1 MITAPCSW
9 VLAHY
14 GRYGTA
20 ADTMIRYRDTIWVIS
35 SPVCGI
41 LICVKWR
48 EEGVAAS
55 VQLRPPSESAWPS
68 DLRRSCQSSLAVEL
82 LQVLPAHRIIREYQY
97 SSRRIAGTMPACPPW
112 KPRLP
117 IEAVHPSGYG
127 HGMRQACFD
136 PNNIQ
141 YLEIKGLS
149 KADLLEISLL
159 VPSTVPA

>member
-55 VQLRPPSESAWPS
+55 VQLRPSVRVGPA
-68 DLRRSCQSSLAVEL
+68 LRPTPLR
-82 LQVLPAHRIIREYQY
+82 LPPHLPIRDRDCRAA
-97 SSRRIAGTMPACPPW
+97 SGIAGP
-112 KPRLP
+112 
-117 IEAVHPSGYG
+117 
-127 HGMRQACFD
+127 
-136 PNNIQ
+136 
-141 YLEIKGLS
+141 
-149 KADLLEISLL
+149 
-159 VPSTVPA
+159 